1 MERNFQEVGN
11 GMWVEEVG
19 SKASVSQKRLDM
31 KTLCWEFFAM
41 LSGMLH
47 MWGLSLDQITLT
59 KGAEGLF
66 QDCLGFLPSANAY
79 YD

>member
-1 MERNFQEVGN
+1 MA
-11 GMWVEEVG
+11 WVEEVG
-19 SKASVSQKRLDM
+19 VRVSVSQKRLRCED
-31 KTLCWEFFAM
+31 LCWECCGSAM

-47 MWGLSLDQITLT
+47 MRGFISDQITLT

-66 QDCLGFLPSANAY
+66 QDCLGFLPSTNEY